1 MRGASLLGGV
11 VLMAA
16 VGLSGCKSRY
26 VEATVHNASGAAVS
40 VVEVDYPSASFG
52 KETLADG
59 ADYHYRFKVQGDG
72 PLKVLWTDAGNK
84 DHSVGGPQLREG
96 SQGTLVVTIKADG
109 AAWDLNV
116 QR

>member
-1 MRGASLLGGV
+1 MRFPAL
-11 VLMAA
+11 VLMG
-16 VGLSGCKSRY
+16 GLMLLIGCRSRY
-26 VEATVHNASGAAVS
+26 VEATVRNGSGAAVS

-52 KETLADG
+52 KETLAAG

-84 DHSVGGPQLREG
+84 DHTVGGPQLREG
-96 SQGTLVVTIKADG
+96 SEGTLAVTIKAND
-109 AAWDLNV
+109 AAWDLQV

>member
-1 MRGASLLGGV
+1 MRSASLLGGL
-11 VLMAA
+11 VLMAT
-16 VGLSGCKSRY
+16 VGFSGCKSRY
-26 VEATVHNASGAAVS
+26 VEATVHNGSGAPVS

-59 ADYHYRFKVQGDG
+59 ANYHYLFKVQGDG
-72 PLKVLWTDAGNK
+72 PLKVLWTDATNH
-84 DHSVGGPQLREG
+84 DHTISGPQLREG
-96 SQGTLVVTIKADG
+96 SEGTLVVTIKADD